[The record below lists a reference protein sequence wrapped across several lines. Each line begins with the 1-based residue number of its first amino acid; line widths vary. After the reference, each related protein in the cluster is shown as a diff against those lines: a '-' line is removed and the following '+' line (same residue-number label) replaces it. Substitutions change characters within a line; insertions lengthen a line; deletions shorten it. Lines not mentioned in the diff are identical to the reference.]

1 MESYNLTT
9 YENLKNFLKQDPS
22 HQLIIEFN
30 AKHFQTIN
38 DIDFFYKAC
47 EMLYRESK
55 PVLKNKFE
63 NNYQLTFLYFYL
75 KEYNP
80 KYDCSINI
88 SQYIY
93 QIIYEQNI
101 PPLNALY
108 MIYNLIE
115 IIYRYKLYTD
125 QLNTIEFLIKDLL
138 QKIISYDRYEYN
150 YYCIILSILN
160 KKSSFNKIISDINMF
175 RDSIQERYS
184 LRKYLLVKISL
195 VEWNLQKRKLN
206 HNCDVFKQLEKIIM
220 DNIKK
225 SHDLCHKLIF
235 ELLDIFKENLK
246 LNEYCKLY
254 KKYLENRYIQD
265 NFKAE
270 FEKHQEIFNFLTEGS
285 ICGNNQQIPKMVDL
299 SEKRLKK
306 RIIELLN
313 LNESNK
319 SLYELIED
327 LISYSFDTRN
337 TINNV
342 FFLKTSFCLMM
353 LCLMFLYNVIMDE
366 DWRTN
371 KVKTARQLSGVII
384 EFVCDKRDELDQFE
398 MFKNEFIKELLFHII
413 IVNIEDDLLKV
424 EYINYFFLQRLARCE
439 YYKLTHTNN

>member
-1 MESYNLTT
+1 METYNLTT

-38 DIDFFYKAC
+38 DIDFFYRSC
-47 EMLYRESK
+47 EMLHRELK
-55 PVLKNKFE
+55 PALKNKFE
-63 NNYQLTFLYFYL
+63 DNYQLTFLYFYL

-80 KYDCSINI
+80 NYGCNINI

-108 MIYNLIE
+108 MIYNLLE

-125 QLNTIEFLIKDLL
+125 QLNTIECLMKDLL

-160 KKSSFNKIISDINMF
+160 EKSGFNKIISDINAF
-175 RDSIQERYS
+175 RDSINERYS

-206 HNCDVFKQLEKIIM
+206 HNCGVFKKLEKIIM

-254 KKYLENRYIQD
+254 KNYLENRNLQD
-265 NFKAE
+265 NFKTE
-270 FEKHQEIFNFLTEGS
+270 FEKHQKIYNFLTEGS

-299 SEKRLKK
+299 SEERLKK
-306 RIIELLN
+306 RIIELIN
-313 LNESNK
+313 PKEPNK
-319 SLYELIED
+319 SLYELIKD
-327 LISYSFDTRN
+327 LTSHSFDTQ
-337 TINNV
+337 NNI
-342 FFLKTSFCLMM
+342 FFVERFFCLMM
-353 LCLMFLYNVIMDE
+353 LCLMYLYNVIMDE

-371 KVKTARQLSGVII
+371 EVKKARQSSKEII
-384 EFVCDKRDELDQFE
+384 EIFCDKINELDQFE
-398 MFKNEFIKELLFHII
+398 MFKNEFIKELFFHII
-413 IVNIEDDLLKV
+413 IVNVEDDLLKV
-424 EYINYFFLQRLARCE
+424 EYINYFWVQRPARCE